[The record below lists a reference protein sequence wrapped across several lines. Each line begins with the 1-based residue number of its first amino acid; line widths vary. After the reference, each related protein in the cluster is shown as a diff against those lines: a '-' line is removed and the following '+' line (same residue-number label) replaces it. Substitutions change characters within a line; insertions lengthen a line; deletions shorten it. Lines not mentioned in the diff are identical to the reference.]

1 MNKGDKKM
9 KRFKRP
15 FYSVIALTVAVGL
28 AACTSDEPDENT
40 GGSPDG
46 GEATGEGGDLVIAM
60 QSEISGFDPHQVND
74 VPSGQVQN
82 QVFEG
87 LVAFDEDMN
96 IEERLAESYEAVDNT
111 LTFKL
116 REGIQFHDGEA
127 FNAEAVKTNIERITD
142 EDIASQRAFLFE
154 EITEI
159 NVLDEY
165 EIEFVTEEPF
175 APLIFSFAHSGGNMI
190 SPAVI
195 EEDYAAM
202 EDGEQPF
209 TAVNANPAGTG
220 YFKYES
226 GGIGT
231 EIVLSKNE
239 DYWGETALLDTVT
252 FKVVPDGNTRVAE
265 VSTGDSHVI
274 EPLDVSAIPQLES
287 TDGASMLET
296 QSISASYFGFNT
308 EKEPFDNPDVR
319 RAIAMAIDNEVIL
332 DNIWEGHG
340 IVANGPI
347 APGVVGYDESI
358 SPIEFDP
365 EGARELLEEAGAED
379 LSISLMTNDSEAR
392 LDIATY
398 IESALSDVGIN
409 VTINSSDFPTYL
421 EATANGEH
429 EMYILGWSSAT
440 GDADYAL
447 APLFHTD
454 NHGTAGN
461 RSFYSNPELDQLLED
476 AAQEIDEDTRAEM
489 YKEAQEIIVNDA
501 PVVFSY
507 YQEYLNGVRD
517 EVKGFKRSMTGDI
530 LLQETYIEQ

>member
-1 MNKGDKKM
+1 M

-15 FYSVIALTVAVGL
+15 FYSVVALTVAVGL
-28 AACTSDEPDENT
+28 TACTSDEPDEGT
-40 GGSPDG
+40 GESPDG
-46 GEATGEGGDLVIAM
+46 GETTGEGGDLVIAV
-60 QSEISGFDPHQVND
+60 QSDISGFDPHQVND
-74 VPSGQVQN
+74 VPSGQIQN
-82 QVFEG
+82 QVYEG

-96 IEERLAESYEAVDNT
+96 IEERLAESYDIEDNT
-111 LTFKL
+111 LTFQL
-116 REGIQFHDGEA
+116 REGIEFHDGEA
-127 FNAEAVKTNIERITD
+127 FNAEAVKANIERITD
-142 EDIASQRAFLFE
+142 EDLTSQRAFLFE

-159 NVLDEY
+159 NVLGEY

-202 EDGEQPF
+202 ENGEQPF

-239 DYWGETALLDTVT
+239 DYWGENALLDTVT

-265 VSTGDSHVI
+265 VSTGDSHII
-274 EPLDVSAIPQLES
+274 EPLDISAIPQLES

-296 QSISASYFGFNT
+296 QSISASYYGFNV

-319 RAIAMAIDNEVIL
+319 RAIAMAIDNNVIL
-332 DNIWEGHG
+332 DNILEGHG

-358 SPIEFDP
+358 EPIEYDP
-365 EGARELLEEAGAED
+365 EGARELLEEAGIEN

-392 LDIATY
+392 VDTATY
-398 IESALSDVGIN
+398 IESALSEIGIN
-409 VTINSSDFPTYL
+409 LTINSTDFPTYL
-421 EATANGEH
+421 EASANGEH
-429 EMYILGWSSAT
+429 EMFLLGWSSAT

-447 APLFHTD
+447 APLFHTE
-454 NHGTAGN
+454 NQGSAGN
-461 RSFYSNPELDQLLED
+461 RAFYSNPELDELLD
-476 AAQEIDEDTRAEM
+476 NAAKEIDEDTRAEM
-489 YKEAQEIIVNDA
+489 YKEAQEIIVQEA
-501 PVVFSY
+501 PVVFTTYS
-507 YQEYLNGVRD
+507 EYLNGVRD
-517 EVKGFKRSMTGDI
+517 EVKGLKRSPTGDI
-530 LLQETYIEQ
+530 LLQEVYIEQ